1 MNHFDLAR
9 AVAVLRSKYK
19 AQPIYVH
26 GNSIEAD
33 VFLSLDSKMV
43 LIELAV
49 DDKGINVTNILAAE
63 IRPPLEPID
72 FQDSTTSYRTN
83 PQVVEFVKKI
93 KQDIGLS

>member
-1 MNHFDLAR
+1 MNHFDLAH

-49 DDKGINVTNILAAE
+49 DDKGINVTNILG
-63 IRPPLEPID
+63 R
-72 FQDSTTSYRTN
+72 N
-83 PQVVEFVKKI
+83 PA
-93 KQDIGLS
+93 SP